1 MDNFN
6 ELREN
11 FRKSLMQISETSA
24 RYALTILESELTGVS
39 SKHAE
44 DAEQTYIDALEVSLN
59 AQGALLDYAEGV

>member
-24 RYALTILESELTGVS
+24 AYALAIVEARNTHTTEGVEA
-39 SKHAE
+39 AE
-44 DAEQTYIDALEVSLN
+44 DAYSDALGVSLD